1 MNRYLNNWNERLV
14 VWNRTVIAYKRDGQR
29 HVRDPID

>member
-14 VWNRTVIAYKRDGQR
+14 VWNRKQIGRVPLKQLIR
-29 HVRDPID
+29 